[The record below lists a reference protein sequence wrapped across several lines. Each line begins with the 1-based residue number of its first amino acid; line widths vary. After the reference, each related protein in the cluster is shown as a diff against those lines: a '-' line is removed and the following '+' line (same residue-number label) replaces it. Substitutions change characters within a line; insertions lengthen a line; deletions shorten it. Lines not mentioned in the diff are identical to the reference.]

1 MKRKILICLI
11 IAALLT
17 AAAVSAH
24 EYCKAATV
32 YRPDETLEVPARD
45 INAYLN
51 DGWYDAPVVNIYR
64 ADGLVSC
71 VYQSDADFHLSNG
84 WFPEPVVLLY
94 NSEGRSEYIPQT
106 EAAAYVESGWTSD
119 PPSRES
125 LEDLKAEIVDY
136 LSRRAGDW
144 GVFVKR
150 TDTNEYLSIG
160 ERSYS
165 SASLIKLF
173 CMNAVYTAINDGSIT
188 KTDEIADDLE
198 QMITESSNAAFN
210 RLTEIL
216 GGGSTAEGF
225 EKDDEIIKSL
235 GFSNTQHMSELID
248 ESGDHAIYLA
258 ANLTSPMD
266 CGLLLEKIYDRELVT
281 EEASAEMQSLLLRQ
295 TRTWKIPES
304 LPEGTVVA
312 NKTGENNN
320 VEGDAAI
327 VYSPA
332 CDYIICV
339 IGNGDMSSGVETIQ
353 TVSRM
358 TYDYFNGEV
367 PKGERT

>member
-1 MKRKILICLI
+1 MKKKIVVCLI
-11 IAALLT
+11 IAPLLIT
-17 AAAVSAH
+17 AVTFAQ
-24 EYCKAATV
+24 EYFRIATV
-32 YRPDETLEVPARD
+32 YRPGESLEVPARD
-45 INAYLN
+45 INAYLS

-64 ADGLVSC
+64 ADGMVSC
-71 VYQSDADFHLSNG
+71 VYQSDADLYLSDG

-94 NSEGRSEYIPQT
+94 NSEGHGEYIKKT
-106 EAAAYVESGWTSD
+106 EEAAYIESGWTSD
-119 PPSRES
+119 PPSREG
-125 LEDLKAEIVDY
+125 LDDLRSEIVEY
-136 LSRRAGDW
+136 LSGRAGEW

-160 ERSYS
+160 ERPYS

-173 CMNAVYTAINDGSIT
+173 CMNAIYTAINDGSLT
-188 KTDEIADDLE
+188 KTDEITENLE
-198 QMITESSNAAFN
+198 QMITESSNDAFN

-216 GGGSTAEGF
+216 GGGSTADGF
-225 EKDDEIIKSL
+225 ERDDKIIKSL
-235 GFSNTQHMSELID
+235 GFNNTQHMSELID

-266 CGLLLEKIYDRELVT
+266 CGLLLEKIYDRELVS
-281 EEASAEMQSLLLRQ
+281 EEASEEMLNLLLHQ

-312 NKTGENNN
+312 NKTGENNK

-332 CDYIICV
+332 CVYIICV
-339 IGNGDMSSGVETIQ
+339 IGNGDVASGVETIQ

-358 TYDYFNGEV
+358 TYDYFNGEE
-367 PKGERT
+367 PKGE